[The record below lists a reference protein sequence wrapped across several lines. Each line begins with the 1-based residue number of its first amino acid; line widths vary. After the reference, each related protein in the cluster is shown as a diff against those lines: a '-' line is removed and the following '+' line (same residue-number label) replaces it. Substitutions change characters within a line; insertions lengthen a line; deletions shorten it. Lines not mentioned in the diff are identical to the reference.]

1 MENDNELVSQV
12 LDLGVHR
19 TGEITETYLGAIG
32 TGIKQMIAWTFGEN
46 IFFPSKIKGTRR
58 EVDSFTSALSGERR
72 YMQAY
77 KRHGLNDP
85 RTYDSKYLLDDA
97 IRNFERTTKLKW
109 PFK

>member
-1 MENDNELVSQV
+1 MENDTELVSQV
-12 LDLGVHR
+12 LDLGANR

-58 EVDSFTSALSGERR
+58 EVDSFINALTGERR

-77 KRHGLNDP
+77 KRYGLNDP